1 MKKFLISLAM
11 GVCTLATALLATAP
25 YANADE
31 QPVRKS
37 VYTTV
42 HKDQA
47 KAGERNLFR
56 QQQMREQLRHSKSF
70 LNYRQS
76 MNPDPIARFIPQ
88 ARVAA
93 ECEIIGTVI
102 NATNWGADEYGQ
114 PAI

>member
-1 MKKFLISLAM
+1 MKKSLISLAM
-11 GVCTLATALLATAP
+11 GVFALAAVLFATSP
-25 YANADE
+25 YVNADE

-47 KAGERNLFR
+47 KAGERNLFK
-56 QQQMREQLRHSKSF
+56 QQQMREHLRHSKSF

-76 MNPDPIARFIPQ
+76 VNPDPVVNFIPQ

-102 NATNWGADEYGQ
+102 NATNWGVDEYG
-114 PAI
+114 